1 MQRQILFILLFLIL
15 PLPLVGL
22 DGLMVPAARFL
33 QLATV
38 LSILVVIEGSGGMVG
53 SMLLL
58 LWIHALFY
66 GAMLYWG
73 SSIVT
78 GRLLQ
83 KFPERARPW
92 LIAGFGFGL
101 ACWGLFGE
109 PYSSSFHHSDAHAS
123 LTRLYR

>member
-1 MQRQILFILLFLIL
+1 VQRQILFILLFLIL
-15 PLPLVGL
+15 PLPLLGL
-22 DGLMVPAARFL
+22 DGLMVPAARFF

-53 SMLLL
+53 SLLLL

-66 GAMLYWG
+66 GAMIYWG

-78 GRLLQ
+78 SRLLQ
-83 KFPERARPW
+83 KFPERSRPW
-92 LIAGFGFGL
+92 LIAGFGLGL